1 MKSLIALCAFSFATS
16 FATVSLAQTPTETPP
31 VPGAPT
37 SDSEHASGAIKT
49 GPCAKDMDLLC
60 PGVNPGPEMHK
71 CMHDNRKKISKECK
85 SKMADMK
92 KAMKGIH
99 AACHEDAEKYC
110 GDVKPGKGAMKSCMK
125 DHMDEL
131 SQACK
136 DKLEDMKAKHG
147 KHKK

>member
-1 MKSLIALCAFSFATS
+1 MKSMIALCAFAMTASFASIS
-16 FATVSLAQTPTETPP
+16 FAQTGEATPAPETTPSP
-31 VPGAPT
+31 
-37 SDSEHASGAIKT
+37 SEPASGAIKT

-60 PGVNPGPEMHK
+60 PGVNMGKEMHK

-92 KAMKGIH
+92 KAMKGVH

-110 GDVKPGKGAMKSCMK
+110 GDVKPGKGAMKTCMK

-131 SQACK
+131 SQSCK
-136 DKLEDMKAKHG
+136 DKIQDVKAKHKQG
-147 KHKK
+147 K